1 MLLKGHYPAEFS
13 SNQNKKK
20 LEPANQSLQNNSK
33 LPRKCA
39 GLIKLCKTLGHLQ
52 EQDWIPLTLGFG
64 WLVSLTVVRRRKELK
79 RSSHVVAALR
89 KASCLRISCST
100 SSTLPPSS
108 LLLSKGSWA
117 VSQASATTASWA
129 NWCTSNTAKAK
140 KNNMLGSTWLHHLC
154 IMFVL
159 H

>member
-1 MLLKGHYPAEFS
+1 MTCECPFGINKV
-13 SNQNKKK
+13 NQLVWICLAVFNVAQGCLNHAPQGPLSCRVQLQSKKKKK

-39 GLIKLCKTLGHLQ
+39 GLTKLCKTLGHLQ

-108 LLLSKGSWA
+108 LLLSKGS
-117 VSQASATTASWA
+117 
-129 NWCTSNTAKAK
+129 
-140 KNNMLGSTWLHHLC
+140 
-154 IMFVL
+154 
-159 H
+159 